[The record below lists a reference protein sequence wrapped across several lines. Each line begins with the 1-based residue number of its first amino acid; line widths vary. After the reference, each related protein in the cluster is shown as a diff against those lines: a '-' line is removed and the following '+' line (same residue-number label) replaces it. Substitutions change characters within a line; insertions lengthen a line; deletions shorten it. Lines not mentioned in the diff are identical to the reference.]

1 MSSTL
6 KSNYIGLAEF
16 CRLAAISDSSIL
28 ALLAAGELAFSSSPS
43 GGLLIDVSKVSP
55 QLLAGSAFRRLET
68 LSEEDKAIFEEELA
82 SLVLREVDDCLRD
95 ALELA
100 LQWLAEENLR
110 NV

>member
-1 MSSTL
+1 MSNPS

-28 ALLAAGELAFSSSPS
+28 ALLADGELAFSSSPS
-43 GGLLIDVSKVSP
+43 GGLLIDISKVSP
-55 QLLAGSAFRRLET
+55 QLLAGSAFGRLET
-68 LSEEDKAIFEEELA
+68 LSEEDKAVFEEKLA
-82 SLVLREVDDCLRD
+82 SLVLQEVDDCLND

-100 LQWLAEENLR
+100 LQWLEDEGLK